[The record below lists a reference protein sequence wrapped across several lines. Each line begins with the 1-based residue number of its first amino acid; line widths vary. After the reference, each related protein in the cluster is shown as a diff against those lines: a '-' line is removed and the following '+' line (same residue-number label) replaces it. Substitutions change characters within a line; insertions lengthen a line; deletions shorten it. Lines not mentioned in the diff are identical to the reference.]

1 MEKMVK
7 YITVEKMKQIK
18 INQREKKLKCRCLKP
33 GSQN

>member
-7 YITVEKMKQIK
+7 YITVEKMKEIK
-18 INQREKKLKCRCLKP
+18 INQRKKLECRCLKP